1 MKIFT
6 CGNCRNPV
14 YFENTACMSCGAAL
28 GFVPDTAQMVSLDAD
43 GTATMTAGDDRFRYV
58 KCSHHARDDGC
69 NWMVWDGDG
78 DAFCISCRL
87 NSTIPDLEVPGHRAL
102 WHRLEADKRRLVYA
116 CMRLGLDVG
125 PKARRPDGLA
135 FDFLADEDP
144 TFSERGRVLTGHNA
158 GLITINIAEA
168 DPAARIR
175 MRQEMDEPY
184 RTILGHFRHESG
196 HFYWDRLVANSGW
209 LEPFRQLFG
218 DERQDYGAA
227 LESHYRNGP
236 RRDWRDHHVSA
247 YAASHPWEDW
257 AESWGHY
264 LLMLDTLD
272 TAWNFGLET
281 GPRQVPSEGLETAQ
295 NNDPHA
301 ETDFER
307 LMQQWMPLTVA
318 LNCLNRSVGHEDAYP
333 FALAAPVVQK
343 LEFVH
348 RVVRG
353 LGP

>member
-1 MKIFT
+1 
-6 CGNCRNPV
+6 
-14 YFENTACMSCGAAL
+14 MSCGAAL
-28 GFVPDTAQMVSLDAD
+28 GFVPDTALMVSLETD
-43 GTATMTAGDDRFRYV
+43 GTAIMTAGQDRYRYV
-58 KCSHHARDDGC
+58 KCSHHARVDGC

-87 NSTIPDLEVPGHRAL
+87 NHTIPDLEIPGHRAL
-102 WHRLEADKRRLVYA
+102 WHRLEAQKRRLLYG
-116 CMRLGLDVG
+116 CLRLGLDVS
-125 PKARRPDGLA
+125 PKSVRADGLA

-144 TFSERGRVLTGHNA
+144 TFSERGRVLTGHDA

-175 MRQEMDEPY
+175 MREQMDEPY

-196 HFYWDRLVANSGW
+196 HFYWDRLVATGPW

-236 RRDWRDHHVSA
+236 RRDWREHHVSA

-257 AESWGHY
+257 AESWSHY

-272 TAWNFGLET
+272 TAWNFGLQT
-281 GPRQVPSEGLETAQ
+281 GPRQVPASGLETAQ
-295 NNDPHA
+295 DDDPYA
-301 ETDFER
+301 EMDFER
-307 LMQQWMPLTVA
+307 LMAQWMPLTVA
-318 LNCLNRSVGHEDAYP
+318 LNSLNRSAGQEDAYP
-333 FALAAPVVQK
+333 FALAAPVVEK
-343 LEFVH
+343 LGFVH